1 MNTLEIIEEMH
12 ANPALTEMMRAVLL
26 TEELLGLPGKV
37 AELTQAQVK
46 TEARLEELT
55 QAQVKTEAR
64 LAELTKTVS
73 ELSKTVSEL
82 VQAQQSTET
91 TVQALLNDVSR
102 LKGSD
107 FENRWLKDAPS
118 YLGHLGFRRTKVL
131 ERSELVDILDDALDQ
146 GLLNQAERDD
156 TLLVDCA
163 HLSMKD
169 KERIIILTEVSSRA
183 HKDDAERV
191 LRRANSLGKAQ
202 PGKVVA
208 CVAGAEIDSETTAF
222 CSEHDIFYIQPST
235 WR

>member
-1 MNTLEIIEEMH
+1 MH

-64 LAELTKTVS
+64 LAELTKTVSELSKTVS

>member
-37 AELTQAQVK
+37 A
-46 TEARLEELT
+46 ELT

-102 LKGSD
+102 LKESD

>member
-37 AELTQAQVK
+37 A
-46 TEARLEELT
+46 ELT